1 MYNILILTNEKRL
14 EGLVAVILSDPE
26 NLNREWHV

>member
-26 NLNREWHV
+26 NLKWHV